1 MDRTHLM
8 VKNYLQNITGCMNNN
23 SFLFLTGKLAKGK
36 SAVKCQ
42 QVEFYCLRK
51 LENPIRIP
59 GDEEEIKLANASL
72 GSNSKVIDVPLD
84 HSSREMQQLI
94 LS

>member
-23 SFLFLTGKLAKGK
+23 SFLFLKGKLAKGK

-51 LENPIRIP
+51 LEKPIRIP

-72 GSNSKVIDVPLD
+72 GSKVINVPLE
-84 HSSREMQQLI
+84 HSRTEMQQLI